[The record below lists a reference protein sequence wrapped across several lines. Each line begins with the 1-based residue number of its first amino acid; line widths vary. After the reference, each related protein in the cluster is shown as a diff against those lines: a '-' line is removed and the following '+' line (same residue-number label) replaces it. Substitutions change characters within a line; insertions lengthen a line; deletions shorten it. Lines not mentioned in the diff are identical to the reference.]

1 MTVCCHQPT
10 AIHFAQEAHHHVK
23 KDIID
28 INMCFRGSL
37 RYNQQCSWT
46 RTTNQPLGARSL
58 NREKSKINTL
68 VSGTATGRGKLG
80 MRRDPAAVFLEL
92 PPLLM
97 FITIITDSALI
108 DSTAAQTDSGMEGV
122 WVHWTL
128 KSHMLSIIHVLR
140 LLQELSPDFLCFN
153 FTKFV
158 SSAVFELIDQKCY
171 CSCCG
176 VFT

>member
-97 FITIITDSALI
+97 FITIITNSALI
-108 DSTAAQTDSGMEGV
+108 DSTAAPTDSGMEWSV
-122 WVHWTL
+122 SALNTEIPHVVHN
-128 KSHMLSIIHVLR
+128 SCS
-140 LLQELSPDFLCFN
+140 S
-153 FTKFV
+153 
-158 SSAVFELIDQKCY
+158 SSA
-171 CSCCG
+171 G
-176 VFT
+176 VVAGFSLFRLH

>member
-10 AIHFAQEAHHHVK
+10 TIHFAQEAHHHVK

-68 VSGTATGRGKLG
+68 VSGTATGRGKLLG

-97 FITIITDSALI
+97 FITIITNSALI
-108 DSTAAQTDSGMEGV
+108 DSTAAPTDSGMEWSV
-122 WVHWTL
+122 SALNTEIPHVVHN
-128 KSHMLSIIHVLR
+128 SCS
-140 LLQELSPDFLCFN
+140 S
-153 FTKFV
+153 
-158 SSAVFELIDQKCY
+158 SSA
-171 CSCCG
+171 G
-176 VFT
+176 VVAGFSLFRLH